1 MTDEPWPDGIE
12 PPKAVIEAAAWAT
25 RFLHEGSETNEAS
38 EINLVALKAWFGT
51 SRENRE
57 AFAKVM
63 FSTPMSVEIR
73 ARIERTL
80 GQSFPSAHKPP
91 ARIIPIEAGRTA
103 EPGGGGRPHDGSRR
117 VLKIGATAAACA
129 AVLALAISVA
139 PPLTRLSIFSSAEAQ
154 VYRTG
159 HGDIRS
165 FDLADGSN
173 LTLDTDSRVK
183 VIMDSARR
191 HAMIE
196 EGRARF
202 VVKADERPFTIE
214 AGAGKLVTS
223 KGTLDVSMGRD
234 RRVDLQLR
242 AGMADLRDGE
252 EGKDAVARMLTIGQP
267 ITYQAGAFEPRPVAA
282 PIVDT
287 RNWPEG
293 WVDYRTIPLAGLI
306 GEANRYAK
314 TPIIIDD
321 PALAS
326 LGVTGSFRLTDTDG
340 FVKRVAELCALKVTK
355 KADGIHLS
363 RK

>member
-12 PPKAVIEAAAWAT
+12 PPKAVIEAAAWAS
-25 RFLHEGSETNEAS
+25 RFMDEATETN
-38 EINLVALKAWFGT
+38 LTALKAWFGT

-63 FSTPMSVEIR
+63 FSTPMSGEIR
-73 ARIERTL
+73 ERIERTL

-91 ARIIPIEAGRTA
+91 ARIIPIESGRTA
-103 EPGGGGRPHDGSRR
+103 EPGGGGRPHESMRGGSRR
-117 VLKIGATAAACA
+117 VLKMGVTTAACA

-139 PPLTRLSIFSSAEAQ
+139 APLTGLSIFSSAEAQ

-173 LTLDTDSRVK
+173 LMLDTDSRVK

-214 AGAGKLVTS
+214 AGAGKVVTS
-223 KGTLDVSMGRD
+223 NGTLDVSMDRD

-242 AGMADLRDGE
+242 AGVADLREGE
-252 EGKDAVARMLTIGQP
+252 EGRDAVARMLTIGQP
-267 ITYQAGAFEPRPVAA
+267 VTYQAGAFEPRPAA
-282 PIVDT
+282 VPIADT

>member
-12 PPKAVIEAAAWAT
+12 PSKIVIEASAWAS
-25 RFLHEGSETNEAS
+25 RFMDGAS
-38 EINLVALKAWFGT
+38 ESNLTALKAWYDT
-51 SRENRE
+51 NRENSE
-57 AFAKVM
+57 AFATVM
-63 FSTPMSVEIR
+63 FSTPISVEIR

-80 GQSFPSAHKPP
+80 GQSFPSAHKPA
-91 ARIIPIEAGRTA
+91 ARIIPIETGRTS
-103 EPGGGGRPHDGSRR
+103 EPEGGGGPHGSMRPGSRR
-117 VLKIGATAAACA
+117 VWKIGGTAAACA

-139 PPLTRLSIFSSAEAQ
+139 PPLTSLSIFSSAEAQ

-159 HGDIRS
+159 HGDLRS

-191 HAMIE
+191 HALIE

-202 VVKADERPFTIE
+202 IVKADERPFTVE
-214 AGAGKLVTS
+214 VDAGKVVTS
-223 KGTLDVSMGRD
+223 KGTLDVAVDRN
-234 RRVDLQLR
+234 RRVDLQLQ
-242 AGMADLRDGE
+242 AGVADLRDSE
-252 EGKDAVARMLTIGQP
+252 EEKDTVARMLTIGQP
-267 ITYQAGAFEPRPVAA
+267 VTYQAGAFEPRPVAA
-282 PIVDT
+282 PIADT
-287 RNWPEG
+287 RNWPDG

-306 GEANRYAK
+306 SEANRYAK

-326 LGVTGSFRLTDTDG
+326 LGVTGRFRLTDTDS
-340 FVKRVAELCALKVTK
+340 FVKRVADLCALKVTK

>member
-1 MTDEPWPDGIE
+1 VTEEPWPDGIE
-12 PPKAVIEAAAWAT
+12 PSKVVIEASAWAS
-25 RFLHEGSETNEAS
+25 RFMDDASETN
-38 EINLVALKAWFGT
+38 LTALKAWYDT

-57 AFAKVM
+57 AFATVM
-63 FSTPMSVEIR
+63 FSTPMASNVREQ
-73 ARIERTL
+73 IEQAL
-80 GQSFPSAHKPP
+80 GQSFPSAHKPT
-91 ARIIPIEAGRTA
+91 ARIIPIEAGRTS
-103 EPGGGGRPHDGSRR
+103 EPGGEGRPHQSIRPGSRR
-117 VLKIGATAAACA
+117 VLKIGVTTAACA

-139 PPLTRLSIFSSAEAQ
+139 PPPISLSIFSSAEAQ

-183 VIMDSARR
+183 VIFDSARR
-191 HAMIE
+191 HAQIE

-202 VVKADERPFTIE
+202 VVKADERPFTID
-214 AGAGKLVTS
+214 AGTGRVVTND
-223 KGTLDVSMGRD
+223 GTLDVAVGRD
-234 RRVDLQLR
+234 RRVDLQLL
-242 AGMADLRDGE
+242 AGAADLR
-252 EGKDAVARMLTIGQP
+252 EGKEGSDHVARMLTVDQSV
-267 ITYQAGAFEPRPVAA
+267 TYSADAFEPRPVAA
-282 PIVDT
+282 PIRDT

-293 WVDYRTIPLAGLI
+293 WVDYRTIPLADLI
-306 GEANRYAK
+306 SEANRYAK

-326 LGVTGSFRLTDTDG
+326 RGVTGRFRLTDTDN